1 VREGG
6 EVISPIETSAMRRAI
21 QLAVSVLG
29 TTNPNPPVGAVVLD
43 ADERLVGEGATAAA
57 GGPHAEV
64 AALAA
69 AGDSAAGGTL
79 VVTLEPCRHHGR
91 TGPCADAIIAA
102 GIRRVVF
109 AIGDPTDAA
118 AGGAEALR
126 GAGVEVV
133 AGELADEAQRDL
145 RPWLTAVRRRR
156 PYVTWKYAATLDG
169 RTAAADGTSRWITGR
184 QARADVHRER
194 AYADAVVVGIRTVL
208 ADDTVLS
215 VRDWPTQRQP
225 LRVVVDG
232 AARTPLSAQIL
243 DDSAVTLIAVGED
256 APDDRVE
263 NLREAGA
270 EVVRLPRREARVD
283 LGGLLAALY
292 EREAHIVLVEGGMT
306 LAASFVRERLVDRVV
321 GYHAPV
327 LLGAGPPVLGDVG
340 VHTLAAAQR
349 LWVESVTPIG
359 DDVRLVALLER
370 EER

>member
-1 VREGG
+1 MASQVE
-6 EVISPIETSAMRRAI
+6 SAAMRRAI
-21 QLAVSVLG
+21 QLATSALG
-29 TTNPNPPVGAVVLD
+29 TTNPNPAVGAVVLD
-43 ADERLVGEGATAAA
+43 DHDETVAEGATSAA

-64 AALAA
+64 VALAA
-69 AGDSAAGGTL
+69 AGERAAGGTL

-91 TGPCADAIIAA
+91 TGPCVDAIIAA
-102 GIRRVVF
+102 GVRRVVF
-109 AIGDPTDAA
+109 AVGDPTAAA
-118 AGGAEALR
+118 AGGGEVLR
-126 GAGVEVV
+126 AAGVDVA
-133 AGELADEAQRDL
+133 AGELAPDATHDL

-169 RTAAADGTSRWITGR
+169 RTAAADGTSRWITGP

-208 ADDTVLS
+208 ADDTVLT

-232 AARTPLSAQIL
+232 AARTPPSARIL
-243 DDSAVTLIAVGED
+243 DDSAPTLIAVGED
-256 APDDRVE
+256 APDGRVE
-263 NLREAGA
+263 TLRGAGA

-283 LGGLLAALY
+283 LGALLAALH
-292 EREAHIVLVEGGMT
+292 EREALIVLVEGGMT
-306 LAASFVRERLVDRVV
+306 LAASFIRERLVDRVV

-340 VHTLAAAQR
+340 IDTLAAAQR
-349 LWVESVTPIG
+349 LWVESVTPVG
-359 DDVRLVALLER
+359 DDVRLVALLGR

>member
-1 VREGG
+1 MAGT
-6 EVISPIETSAMRRAI
+6 IEASAMRRAV
-21 QLAVSVLG
+21 QLAAAVLG
-29 TTNPNPPVGAVVLD
+29 TTNPNPAVGAVVLD
-43 ADERLVGEGATAAA
+43 AGERLVGEGATAAA

-64 AALAA
+64 TALAA
-69 AGDSAAGGTL
+69 AGDQARGGTL

-91 TGPCADAIIAA
+91 TPPCTDAIIAA
-102 GIRRVVF
+102 GVHRVVF
-109 AIGDPTDAA
+109 AVGDPTDAA
-118 AGGAEALR
+118 AGGAEVLR
-126 GAGVEVV
+126 AAGIEVA

-194 AYADAVVVGIRTVL
+194 AFADAVIVGIRTVL
-208 ADDTVLS
+208 ADDTALT

-232 AARTPLSAQIL
+232 AARTPPSAKIL
-243 DDSAVTLIAVGED
+243 DDSARTLIAVGED
-256 APDDRVE
+256 APEGRVE
-263 NLREAGA
+263 TLRSAGA
-270 EVVRLPRREARVD
+270 ELLRLPRREGRVD
-283 LGGLLAALY
+283 LGALLAALH
-292 EREAHIVLVEGGMT
+292 ERAALIVLVEGGMT

-340 VHTLAAAQR
+340 IHTLAAAQR
-349 LWVESVTPIG
+349 LWVESVTPVG
-359 DDVRLVALLER
+359 EDVRLVALLDR
-370 EER
+370 EEH